1 MITNFT
7 STLCKHRNSY
17 RKSMAYESYL
27 GKLRNSYKS
36 HPMEQ
41 NRHLH
46 TGIHYFSLY
55 KRKRKTKFIICTK
68 RTISGNFKWRR
79 QCLRAFR
86 HVKPR
91 RIVGLSKNQCIN
103 WMRAPLKIVLVR
115 HLNQKTNVHCGAT
128 QYAYALRHL
137 LQSVFSSL
145 PSSQSL
151 YPSQSF
157 STGRHVPETEQW
169 NIF

>member
-1 MITNFT
+1 MLLLLYVPSPMITNFT

-55 KRKRKTKFIICTK
+55 KRKRIKISALRLDQVLTIVITLFNYTCTWILDFKIMGRKTKFIICTK

-86 HVKPR
+86 HV
-91 RIVGLSKNQCIN
+91 
-103 WMRAPLKIVLVR
+103 
-115 HLNQKTNVHCGAT
+115 TT
-128 QYAYALRHL
+128 
-137 LQSVFSSL
+137 
-145 PSSQSL
+145 
-151 YPSQSF
+151 
-157 STGRHVPETEQW
+157 
-169 NIF
+169 